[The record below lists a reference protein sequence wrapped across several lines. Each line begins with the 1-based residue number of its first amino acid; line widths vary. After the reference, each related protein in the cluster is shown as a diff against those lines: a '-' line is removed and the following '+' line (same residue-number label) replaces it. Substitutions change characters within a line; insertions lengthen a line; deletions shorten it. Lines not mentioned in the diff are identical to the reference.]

1 MALATIGLEAG
12 KGIVA
17 KFGTGFLAGTLITLG
32 AKNLLKRDP
41 NNKWIRHIYKFGEE
55 IAKDPELSI
64 TLGRDESPEI
74 PKTSNFDEDNPFNKS
89 FELGSLNEKDK
100 DNCGSENEDEDK
112 FNKTYSNFEKTKY
125 KHENNESNNKI
136 NKRRLNKNR
145 ININSNNYHSSKRD
159 INKYD
164 SKDNYED
171 KKDIY
176 NNDNDNDY
184 NNSLDENDN
193 YNSQCNV
200 DNYERYYNN
209 NRYSR
214 RNDEGY
220 MKKNRNN
227 NNYRE
232 FSSSRKGGNI
242 SDYNKRYESRYK
254 YDDI

>member
-32 AKNLLKRDP
+32 VKNLLKRDP
-41 NNKWIRHIYKFGEE
+41 NNKWIKHIYKFGEE

-89 FELGSLNEKDK
+89 FELGSLNEKD
-100 DNCGSENEDEDK
+100 NCGSENEDENK

-125 KHENNESNNKI
+125 EHKNNESNNKI

-176 NNDNDNDY
+176 NNDNDYDY

-193 YNSQCNV
+193 YNSECNI

-227 NNYRE
+227 NNYRQT
-232 FSSSRKGGNI
+232 SSSRKADNI